1 MYCQT
6 KSKQIEFENYFV
18 QKKLKGF
25 NPKTCQAW
33 RKLTE
38 RFGPKIS
45 HEEIL
50 SLAMVIA
57 DNMHISLSRE
67 YKRRKNM
74 LVKWFDE
81 NLNEVWPLVETCII
95 VKDKHGDIVD
105 YSKSI

>member
-50 SLAMVIA
+50 SLVCYQSNKLVREEA
-57 DNMHISLSRE
+57 ISQTLHLSTCQL
-67 YKRRKNM
+67 M
-74 LVKWFDE
+74 LA
-81 NLNEVWPLVETCII
+81 
-95 VKDKHGDIVD
+95 
-105 YSKSI
+105 